1 MRLIDLINN
10 WVEDKQGRAK
20 LALYDTEEGL
30 IGHFTLFVFK
40 KQLSE
45 PMSQNLTNKEV
56 VEWSVDWRRKT
67 LIVYI

>member
-1 MRLIDLINN
+1 MRLKDLIGN

-40 KQLSE
+40 RQLCE
-45 PMSQNLTNKEV
+45 PMSQNLANKEV
-56 VEWSVDWRRKT
+56 VEWCVDWRKKT